1 MQQDKAHALIKDDD
15 KEMEI
20 MEQKKLDLMAS
31 LKAQL
36 DEHDA
41 MKFYMQELKD
51 QEGEE
56 MRRLWEQFDLE
67 EIQKRNL
74 EREKKAK
81 LGLVLLED
89 QMLALERMR
98 MEKEMDKALDQK
110 VKLHCSLKWV
120 LSYHRWFNAWLL
132 I

>member
-110 VKLHCSLKWV
+110 VKLHCSLKW
-120 LSYHRWFNAWLL
+120 SLL
-132 I
+132 PMV